1 MSSMSL
7 IAPSAKKNVISKS
20 LAKNTV
26 NFVIKNALPTNKEI
40 IQNMEARKITILNLV
55 KTKGKFTSMKQ
66 ETITVMIP
74 LFFGKL
80 AKFNLLDQ
88 GTSTWQF
95 ISLTAILMTKSS

>member
-7 IAPSAKKNVISKS
+7 IAPSTKKNVISKS
-20 LAKNTV
+20 LTKNAV
-26 NFVIKNALPTNKEI
+26 NLLIKNALPTNKEI
-40 IQNMEARKITILNLV
+40 IHDMEARKITILNLV

-66 ETITVMIP
+66 ETIKAMIP

-80 AKFNLLDQ
+80 ENFNLLDQ

-95 ISLTAILMTKSS
+95 ISLTTILMTKSS